1 MITPAQCRA
10 ARGLVDLSQQ
20 QLADA
25 AKVGVVT
32 VRQFEAGAAQPR
44 NATAEVIQRA
54 LEAAGV
60 EFTNGGQPGVRMKL
74 MRTNFDA
81 IMNAPLPSERTDDER
96 MGEFKIKWRQTPQG
110 EARSM
115 TSANKP
121 GAESYAFARI
131 AEGFE
136 VWIEDSEG
144 NIVISFEELRRR
156 RTEEGRA

>member
-32 VRQFEAGAAQPR
+32 VRQFESGAAQPR

-60 EFTNGGQPGVRMKL
+60 EFTNGGQPGVRIRK
-74 MRTNFDA
+74 
-81 IMNAPLPSERTDDER
+81 
-96 MGEFKIKWRQTPQG
+96 EFKPGDFVKATQFGPTKVGAVGRDPDG
-110 EARSM
+110 EIRS
-115 TSANKP
+115 T
-121 GAESYAFARI
+121 I
-131 AEGFE
+131 E
-136 VWIEDSEG
+136 VVPVDK
-144 NIVISFEELRRR
+144 RK
-156 RTEEGRA
+156 